1 MMVTH
6 MFFSI
11 YIVLAHMLMEKYYP
25 TFRRRVYHPM
35 KERYRVRFVLPDA
48 ALHNLEIGAEFKAIT
63 IVVP

>member
-1 MMVTH
+1 

-11 YIVLAHMLMEKYYP
+11 YIVLAHMLMEEYYP
-25 TFRRRVYHPM
+25 TFRRRVCHPM

-48 ALHNLEIGAEFKAIT
+48 ALHNLEIGAVFKAIT